1 MNRKVVTVFGGSGF
15 IGRHLV
21 RRLAAKGW
29 RVRVAVRHPPQA
41 NFLQPMG
48 DVGQIVVVPCSV
60 TNEAWVAA
68 AVRNSWAVVNLVG
81 ILAQSGASRFRAIHA
96 EGAGRVARLA
106 KAAGADVLVHV
117 SALGA
122 DSVSESEYA
131 RTKAEGEREVRDAF
145 PEAVI
150 LRPSVVFGPE
160 DSFFNRFARISQVSP
175 VMPVFTGRGFGTRGP
190 SFQPVYVGDVAGAIM
205 AAIESPVVRGR
216 TYELGGPRRYTMR
229 QIVETVLQHTGRR
242 RLILPL
248 PFEFGGLAGLV
259 LQNLPSPIL
268 TVDQMRQLWT
278 DNVCAGDLP
287 GLEALGI
294 VPTPAEAV
302 LPSYLRPSGP
312 GSTHVGI
319 PAPGR

>member
-1 MNRKVVTVFGGSGF
+1 MNGKVVTVFGGSGF

-81 ILAQSGASRFRAIHA
+81 ILAQSGASRFPAIHV
-96 EGAGRVARLA
+96 EGAERVARLA
-106 KAAGADVLVHV
+106 KAAGADRLVHI

-122 DSVSESEYA
+122 DSTSASQYA
-131 RTKAEGEREVRDAF
+131 RTKAEGEREVREAF
-145 PEAVI
+145 PEATVF
-150 LRPSVVFGPE
+150 RPSVVFGPE
-160 DSFFNRFARISQVSP
+160 DSFFNRFARVSQLSP
-175 VMPVFTGRGFGTRGP
+175 VLPVFTGRGFGTRGP
-190 SFQPVYVGDVAGAIM
+190 SFQPVYVGDVADAIM
-205 AAIESPVVRGR
+205 TALQNPACLGR

-229 QIVETVLQHTGRR
+229 QIMETVLQHTGRQ

-248 PFEFGGLAGLV
+248 PFEVGGLVGLV
-259 LQNLPSPIL
+259 LQNLPSPML
-268 TVDQMRQLWT
+268 TLDQMRQLWT
-278 DNVCAGDLP
+278 DNVVSGDLP

-294 VPTPAEAV
+294 APTPVEAI

-319 PAPGR
+319 PAPER